1 MLEYIKR
8 RIALE
13 RFRNVVFFP
22 IEKAINTQPKH
33 NIGNKQKYAKILK
46 IFQKKA

>member
-13 RFRNVVFFP
+13 RFGNVVFFP
-22 IEKAINTQPKH
+22 IEKAINTQH
-33 NIGNKQKYAKILK
+33 NIDNKQKYAKILK